1 MARIYATAE
10 QYEAYT
16 GATAPVDIDA
26 RLTRA
31 SRFLDSALFR
41 LCIYTAHATTGLPT
55 NITVA
60 EAFANA
66 VCAQVQWWAE
76 TGDELGAAGQWSS
89 VSIGSVSLSR
99 SGANGSG
106 GSGSSPGRTVC
117 EAALEALQQPD
128 LTPDLLSVGAVAS
141 W

>member
-41 LCIYTAHATTGLPT
+41 LCIYTADATTGLPT
-55 NITVA
+55 NTIVA

-106 GSGSSPGRTVC
+106 GSSSPGRTVC
-117 EAALEALQQPD
+117 EAALEALQQSD
-128 LTPDLLSVGAVAS
+128 LTPSLLSVGAVAA

>member
-10 QYEAYT
+10 QYETYT
-16 GATAPVDIDA
+16 GTAAPTDIDA
-26 RLTRA
+26 RLARA
-31 SRFLDSALFR
+31 SRFLDSVVFR
-41 LCIYTAHATTGLPT
+41 LCLYTADATTGLPT
-55 NITVA
+55 DTIVA
-60 EAFANA
+60 EAFAHA

-76 TGDELGAAGQWSS
+76 TGDELGVGGQWSS

-99 SGANGSG
+99 SGAG
-106 GSGSSPGRTVC
+106 GSGSNGSRTVC

-128 LTPDLLSVGAVAS
+128 LTPDLLHIGAVCS